1 MTLPG
6 LLERRRNPIVNN
18 LAARIGARM
27 ITRCIDCH
35 MPNERS
41 RAIQINTATTQFS
54 LNYRNHAIGIYPEV
68 AAAIFQSSKEK

>member
-1 MTLPG
+1 
-6 LLERRRNPIVNN
+6 
-18 LAARIGARM
+18 M

-68 AAAIFQSSKEK
+68 AAAILQASKEK